1 MFKSV
6 NEHVIRTHTKPETRI
21 EFVLVAIAVFF
32 SPLNYF
38 RPGFVFFTLGDFFI
52 LLAFFVVLFKGRLPL
67 RPLGSAS
74 TLWFASVLTF
84 LAGFAAAS
92 IINGD
97 AMAGAL
103 GLMQYCFSFVLLP
116 WIILRRSRKET
127 ETLIFLFVLSIAL
140 AMVHGAYYVNFVP
153 GRNDFVSGNG
163 RLSGLFEKENESGVL
178 AALSLVFLVWLRGV
192 HRVTTL
198 GAILLFLPVTYG
210 VLLTGSNTAFYLCI
224 VGVTLFVLLTG
235 SVKATVGLTI
245 GVVLFFIAAVL
256 FGEFFLPEVFQER
269 VFSAVRNAD
278 ISESGTIDD
287 RLFLVQESMKFGNET
302 LWLGYGIDQY
312 EEKSAIGAP
321 VHNAYLLTLT
331 EGGAVSLV
339 GLAGLFASGIYV
351 IWRYKMMM
359 GGAKDTALAVTILMM
374 LMMVLNT
381 SPHFYARFWLVP
393 WMLGLSVCLT
403 GREIK
408 LPLVG
413 RPLRRAQ

>member
-6 NEHVIRTHTKPETRI
+6 NEHVIRTHTKPETRV

-38 RPGFVFFTLGDFFI
+38 RPGIVFFTLGDFFI

-140 AMVHGAYYVNFVP
+140 AMIHGAYYVNFVP

-224 VGVTLFVLLTG
+224 VGV
-235 SVKATVGLTI
+235 
-245 GVVLFFIAAVL
+245 
-256 FGEFFLPEVFQER
+256 
-269 VFSAVRNAD
+269 
-278 ISESGTIDD
+278 IDD
-287 RLFLVQESMKFGNET
+287 RLFLIQESMKFGNET

-359 GGAKDTALAVTILMM
+359 GGAKNTALAVTILMM

-408 LPLVG
+408 LPSVA